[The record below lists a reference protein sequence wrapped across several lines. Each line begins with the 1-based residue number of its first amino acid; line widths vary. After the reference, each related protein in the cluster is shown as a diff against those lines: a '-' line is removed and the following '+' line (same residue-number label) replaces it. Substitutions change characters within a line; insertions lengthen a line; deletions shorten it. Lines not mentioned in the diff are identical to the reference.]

1 MDVGQQLIYLL
12 GGVPLT
18 LSISIISFFAGI
30 AIGLPL
36 AFIRVYERD
45 VGFVVDAYEKIFRGV
60 PEIVLMLM
68 FYFGLGPFFPFPF
81 GNAFFVASFVLGL
94 RSGANQSQIYRG
106 AIHGVGDE
114 QMIAGQSVGL
124 SKWSAIWH
132 IMVPQVFT
140 YSTPGLG
147 SEYALLIKDSAYA
160 YVIGGLAEIMTLSI
174 RIKSM
179 TNDVITPFILGA
191 LLYPRRKGRS
201 LAPRRPWRGSA
212 RGGSPIPSKRG
223 RSSRRG
229 PACGTRSSRAACFRS
244 WWCAGPSGTGRAD
257 LAPANRYLQWKRFSV
272 RISR

>member
-1 MDVGQQLIYLL
+1 LDVGQQLIYLL
-12 GGVPLT
+12 GGVSLT

-36 AFIRVYERD
+36 AFIRVYEKE

-60 PEIVLMLM
+60 PEIVLMLL

-160 YVIGGLAEIMTLSI
+160 YVIGGLAEIMTLAI

-179 TNDVITPFILGA
+179 TNDVITPFVLGA
-191 LLYPRRKGRS
+191 LLYIALTFPLAFWLDRWGNRRKKKIG
-201 LAPRRPWRGSA
+201 L
-212 RGGSPIPSKRG
+212 
-223 RSSRRG
+223 
-229 PACGTRSSRAACFRS
+229 
-244 WWCAGPSGTGRAD
+244 
-257 LAPANRYLQWKRFSV
+257 
-272 RISR
+272 